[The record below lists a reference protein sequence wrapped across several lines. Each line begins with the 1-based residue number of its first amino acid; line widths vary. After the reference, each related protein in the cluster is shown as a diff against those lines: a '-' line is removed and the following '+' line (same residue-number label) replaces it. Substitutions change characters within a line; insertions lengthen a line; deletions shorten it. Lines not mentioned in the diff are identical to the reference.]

1 MSHRSIDGVICE
13 FVQGNIADQPDMDAI
28 VNAANAQLRIG
39 GGVAGAI
46 HRAAGAGLQRECRP
60 LAPILP
66 GQAVITGAHG
76 LPNRHVIHCL
86 GPRYW
91 VDQPAADLLTS
102 CYRNALRLAEASGV
116 RSIAF
121 PAISAGAFGYPMA
134 AAARVALKTVADEAP
149 GLRVVGYIRFV
160 LIDESA
166 VRLYERIL
174 SELPASKE

>member
-1 MSHRSIDGVICE
+1 
-13 FVQGNIADQPDMDAI
+13 MDAI
-28 VNAANAQLRIG
+28 VNAANAQLRTG

-46 HRAAGAGLQRECRP
+46 HRAAGPGLQRECRP

-91 VDQPAADLLTS
+91 VDQPAAELLTS
-102 CYRNALRLAEASGV
+102 CYRNALNLAEVSGV

-121 PAISAGAFGYPMA
+121 PAISTGVFAYPMA
-134 AAARVALKTVADEAP
+134 AAARVALKSVADEAP
-149 GLRVVGYIRFV
+149 GLRVVRRIRFV
-160 LIDESA
+160 LSGESD
-166 VRLYERIL
+166 VRLYERTL
-174 SELPASKE
+174 NELAASKK